1 MPFGII
7 NIEEEI
13 EKKRKEDSVFKKAW
27 DESREEYER
36 IGEQIAE
43 AKRKGASWDELMR
56 IGKTPMNYDD
66 PSVSERYVKGGTNK

>member
-13 EKKRKEDSVFKKAW
+13 EKKRKEDSAFKKEW

-36 IGEQIAE
+36 IGKRIAE
-43 AKRKGASWDELMR
+43 AKRKGASWDELMQIR
-56 IGKTPMNYDD
+56 EDEANEST
-66 PSVSERYVKGGTNK
+66 

>member
-13 EKKRKEDSVFKKAW
+13 EKKRKEDSAFKKEW

-36 IGEQIAE
+36 IGKRIAE
-43 AKRKGASWDELMR
+43 AKRKGVSWDELMQIR
-56 IGKTPMNYDD
+56 EDEANEST
-66 PSVSERYVKGGTNK
+66 